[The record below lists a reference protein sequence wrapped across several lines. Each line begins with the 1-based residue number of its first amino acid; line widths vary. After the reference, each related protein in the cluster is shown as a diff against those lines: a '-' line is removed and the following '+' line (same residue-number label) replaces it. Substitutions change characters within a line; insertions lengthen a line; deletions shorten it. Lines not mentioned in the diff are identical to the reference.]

1 MPVISRAKRRIP
13 PGLLALPAALSV
25 STPAFAHGLFD
36 AHLLDRAPLLL
47 TALLV
52 AAAWLLYLLGGRK
65 VPPRRHEALCF
76 HAAMLLVVFSVFG
89 PIDDWAETSTAWHM
103 TQHMLFIIVIAPLW
117 ALARPLPQWRGVT
130 GRFAQPLW
138 TGILRAGRYP
148 TLLALLHG
156 AVIWIWHTPKLYVL
170 ALDDLWWHAFEHACF
185 LFTGWLF
192 WWSALRAN
200 PKQVPQALM
209 AVLLTLMHTGL
220 LGALL
225 TFGSV
230 SFYGEG
236 RSVEDQQLAGL
247 IMWVPGGL
255 IYLIGGGWIAW
266 RWLTR
271 MWRRQ
276 NTRAAAPDT

>member
-1 MPVISRAKRRIP
+1 M
-13 PGLLALPAALSV
+13 
-25 STPAFAHGLFD
+25 
-36 AHLLDRAPLLL
+36 
-47 TALLV
+47 
-52 AAAWLLYLLGGRK
+52 
-65 VPPRRHEALCF
+65 
-76 HAAMLLVVFSVFG
+76 
-89 PIDDWAETSTAWHM
+89 
-103 TQHMLFIIVIAPLW
+103 
-117 ALARPLPQWRGVT
+117 
-130 GRFAQPLW
+130 
-138 TGILRAGRYP
+138 
-148 TLLALLHG
+148 
-156 AVIWIWHTPKLYVL
+156 IWIWHTPKLYVL
-170 ALDDLWWHAFEHACF
+170 ALDNLWWHAFEHACF

-276 NTRAAAPDT
+276 NTRAAAPDL

>member
-1 MPVISRAKRRIP
+1 MDTAPKPITTRLRWSLFTVLCIAGVFNAMDRPIIAILKPDMMADFGWSDSNF
-13 PGLLALPAALSV
+13 GDLAAVTQFSA
-25 STPAFAHGLFD
+25 AFA
-36 AHLLDRAPLLL
+36 
-47 TALLV
+47 
-52 AAAWLLYLLGGRK
+52 
-65 VPPRRHEALCF
+65 
-76 HAAMLLVVFSVFG
+76 
-89 PIDDWAETSTAWHM
+89 
-103 TQHMLFIIVIAPLW
+103 
-117 ALARPLPQWRGVT
+117 
-130 GRFAQPLW
+130 
-138 TGILRAGRYP
+138 
-148 TLLALLHG
+148 
-156 AVIWIWHTPKLYVL
+156 
-170 ALDDLWWHAFEHACF
+170 F

-192 WWSALRAN
+192 WWSVLRAN

-225 TFGSV
+225 TFGTV

-236 RSVEDQQLAGL
+236 RSVDDQQLAGL

-276 NTRAAAPDT
+276 QTGAAREELG

>member
-1 MPVISRAKRRIP
+1 MTISL
-13 PGLLALPAALSV
+13 GLPM
-25 STPAFAHGLFD
+25 PAFAHGLFD

-236 RSVEDQQLAGL
+236 RSVEDQQLAG
-247 IMWVPGGL
+247 
-255 IYLIGGGWIAW
+255 
-266 RWLTR
+266 
-271 MWRRQ
+271 
-276 NTRAAAPDT
+276 

>member
-1 MPVISRAKRRIP
+1 MTA
-13 PGLLALPAALSV
+13 LALAVLLSLPSPAL
-25 STPAFAHGLFD
+25 AHGLFD
-36 AHLLDRAPLLL
+36 THLLDRLPLLL

-52 AAAWLLYLLGGRK
+52 AAAWLLYVLGARK
-65 VPPRRHEALCF
+65 VPARRSEAFCF
-76 HAAMLLVVFSVFG
+76 HSAMLLAAFAVFG
-89 PIDDWAETSTAWHM
+89 PIDDWAQSSTSWHM
-103 TQHMLFIIVIAPLW
+103 TQHMLFMVVIAPLW

-138 TGILRAGRYP
+138 TAILRAGRYP

-170 ALDDLWWHAFEHACF
+170 ALDNLWWHAFEHACF
-185 LFTGWLF
+185 LFSGWLF
-192 WWSALRAN
+192 WWSVLRAN

-209 AVLLTLMHTGL
+209 AVVLTLMHTGL

-225 TFGSV
+225 TFGST
-230 SFYGEG
+230 SFYGAG

-247 IMWVPGGL
+247 LMWVPGGL
-255 IYLIGGGWIAW
+255 IYLLGGGWIAW

-271 MWRRQ
+271 IWRRQ
-276 NTRAAAPDT
+276 PAHRLDQSS

>member
-1 MPVISRAKRRIP
+1 MFVVGAT
-13 PGLLALPAALSV
+13 LALPSRAH
-25 STPAFAHGLFD
+25 AHGLFD
-36 AHLLDRAPLLL
+36 AHMLDRAPLLL

-65 VPPRRHEALCF
+65 VAPRRHEALCF
-76 HAAMLLVVFSVFG
+76 HAAMLLMVFSVFG

-117 ALARPLPQWRGVT
+117 ALARPLPQWRGIT

-148 TLLALLHG
+148 TVLALLHG

-170 ALDDLWWHAFEHACF
+170 ALDNLWWHAFEHACF

-192 WWSALRAN
+192 WWSVLRAN

-230 SFYGEG
+230 SFYGDG

-276 NTRAAAPDT
+276 QTGTAREELG